1 MQNALVCG
9 IVAALSFIGFICIVY
24 FLMLYFYRP
33 KGNSRYVIKIPPKS
47 DRGTIESLI
56 YGVYFKKMIF
66 GDLIFDDIV
75 IDKGAL
81 SDEEKKLVDILI
93 NETDMYINLINVEND
108 SEEKDERKP

>member
-9 IVAALSFIGFICIVY
+9 IVAALSFIGFVCIVS

-33 KGNSRYVIKIPPKS
+33 KGNSRYVIKIPPNS

-66 GDLIFDDIV
+66 GDLIFDDII
-75 IDKGAL
+75 IDKSSL
-81 SDEEKKLVDILI
+81 SDEEKELIDII
-93 NETDMYINLINVEND
+93 ISETDIYINIINPEND
-108 SEEKDERKP
+108 SEEKDER

>member
-24 FLMLYFYRP
+24 FLMLCFYRT
-33 KGNSRYVIKIPPKS
+33 KGNSLYVIKIPPNS
-47 DRGTIESLI
+47 DRGTVESLI

-75 IDKGAL
+75 IDKSAL
-81 SDEEKKLVDILI
+81 SDEEKNLVDLILKESDI
-93 NETDMYINLINVEND
+93 YINLSN
-108 SEEKDERKP
+108 SEENDERKP

>member
-9 IVAALSFIGFICIVY
+9 IVAALSFIGFVCIVY

-33 KGNSRYVIKIPPKS
+33 KGNSRYVIKIPPNS

-66 GDLIFDDIV
+66 GDLIFDD
-75 IDKGAL
+75 KSSL
-81 SDEEKKLVDILI
+81 SDDEKELIDIII
-93 NETDMYINLINVEND
+93 NETDIYINIINSRND
-108 SEEKDERKP
+108 SEEKDER